1 MAGKLCVKFSS
12 IKLQENPF
20 SDSQAYRHTDRQVE
34 RMTHEKAH
42 WFSWQW
48 IFIQYF
54 WWLF

>member
-42 WFSWQW
+42 WFS
-48 IFIQYF
+48 
-54 WWLF
+54 